1 MAPGGFTSLSSG
13 GGGGGAGGEGGG
25 RAPAPFAERATF
37 GGIRDAELG
46 KNGAPDYVEV
56 YALIN
61 FIRNESIAYAAC
73 RTEKCNKKM
82 QQNPGQDSW
91 SCEKCGNTYD
101 SPEYRYVLSLSLSDW
116 SGATFVTAFN
126 KEGAIILGGRA
137 ANDVEQ
143 LRVTNP
149 HDFQALLLACT
160 FQTGIFRLKLKEE
173 TYGEQNTQRVKA
185 QIMDVRLTTDFVH
198 ENRELVGGIKAL
210 LARP

>member
-1 MAPGGFTSLSSG
+1 MAPGGFASLSSG
-13 GGGGGAGGEGGG
+13 AFGGGGEGGG
-25 RAPAPFAERATF
+25 RPPVQFSERATL

-46 KNGAPDYVEV
+46 KGSVAEYAEV
-56 YALIN
+56 YALIT
-61 FIRNESIAYAAC
+61 FIRNESIAYPAC
-73 RTEKCNKKM
+73 RTDKCNKKM

-101 SPEYRYVLSLSLSDW
+101 APEYRYVLTVSLSDW
-116 SGATFVTAFN
+116 SGVNFVTAFN
-126 KEGAIILGGRA
+126 KEGAIILGGRS

-149 HDFQALLLACT
+149 DDFQALLLACT
-160 FQTGIFRLKLKEE
+160 FQSGVFRLKLKEE
-173 TYGEQNTQRVKA
+173 TYGEQQTQRIKA